1 MMEKKIG
8 VSIPVIQPRLRT
20 TTLSRVLVCV
30 DSTHGREYA
39 GRIYT
44 AIYENPMR
52 FQNWSQFCQG
62 MDRLFDG
69 FRFPQVT
76 HEYRSFRKGAGGE
89 ERMEDAML
97 KPREELTLP
106 SEAGEAGTFIVHVQ
120 FRQNASWQG
129 KIQWVEG
136 KKTQSFRSTLELMKL
151 MDEALH
157 HEDDPPR
164 ATWDED

>member
-1 MMEKKIG
+1 MAE
-8 VSIPVIQPRLRT
+8 PRLRT

-30 DSTHGREYA
+30 DSTWDREYA

-44 AIYENPMR
+44 VIYENPMR

-62 MDRLFDG
+62 MDGLFDD
-69 FRFPQVT
+69 FRFPQTT
-76 HEYRSFRKGAGGE
+76 HEYRSFHRGGGGD
-89 ERMEDAML
+89 ERMEDIML
-97 KPREELTLP
+97 KPRDEIALP
-106 SEAGEAGTFIVHVQ
+106 KETGEAGTFIVHVQ

-157 HEDDPPR
+157 HDSDPPQ
-164 ATWDED
+164 ATWDEE